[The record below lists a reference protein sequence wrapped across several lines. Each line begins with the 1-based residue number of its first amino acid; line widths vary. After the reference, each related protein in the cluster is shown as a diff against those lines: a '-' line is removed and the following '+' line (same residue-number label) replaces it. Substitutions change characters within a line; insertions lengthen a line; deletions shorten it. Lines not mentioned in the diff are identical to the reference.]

1 MRALL
6 VIGVIVLIVGICSFF
21 VGIPRTETNG
31 IKIGG
36 ASVGVQTRHT
46 ERMPQAASIALVVG
60 GIVLM
65 ALGGRAAK

>member
-6 VIGVIVLIVGICSFF
+6 VLGVLVLIVGICSFF

-31 IKIGG
+31 IKVGG
-36 ASVGVQTRHT
+36 ASIGVQTRHT

-65 ALGGRAAK
+65 AIGGRGGK

>member
-6 VIGVIVLIVGICSFF
+6 IIGVIVLIVGVCSFF

-60 GIVLM
+60 GIVLL
-65 ALGGRAAK
+65 AIGGRGGK